1 MNTDYSIA
9 HVLNRTNKKTIKQKL
24 SEHLIN
30 TSEFAKQFSKKINLS
45 KAGEFLGLIHDMG
58 KYSHDFQKY
67 LGSAT
72 GLINQDE
79 DEYVDSQGL
88 KGKIDHSTA
97 GAQYIWN
104 LAKGRKVQ
112 EQMVGQ
118 LLALCVASHHSG
130 LIDCLTIDGEDD
142 FSRRM
147 TKADH
152 KTHFKEV
159 LKKAEPI
166 IIEKVNSLMNDPD
179 CFGEV
184 LSVLKKIA
192 QREKSEKSIKT
203 QFQIGLMA
211 RMLYSC
217 LIDADRLDAANFEN
231 PKYIPKRQN
240 GKYIS
245 WELLIERLEGK
256 LKKFDDSPVKN
267 KVNEL
272 RKLIADACFERSS
285 DNTGIFT
292 LTVPT
297 GGGKTLASLRF
308 ALHHAKKHK
317 LDRIVFVIPFTSIID
332 QNAQVVRD
340 ILETKKNDE
349 GRIVLEHHS
358 NLMPEIQNWKN
369 KILTESWDAPIIYTT
384 SVQLLETLF
393 GGGTRSARRM
403 HQLANSVIVFDE
415 IQTLPIKTIHMFC
428 NAVNYLTRHC
438 NSSVVLCT
446 ATQPLLNNVDEN
458 RGRISF
464 DKTNE
469 IMPDIETL
477 FADLKR
483 VEVENKIKPQGWETE
498 EIAALA
504 IEQTNKS
511 GSCLVIVNTKKNAQ
525 VVYDACS
532 KITDYPVYHLSTS
545 MCPAHRMEKLTEI
558 RKKLGN
564 KPLICVSTQLIE
576 AGVDVDFGSVIRFV
590 AGLDSI
596 AQAAGRC
603 NRNGLRVTGK
613 VFVINPAQEAIDS
626 LEDIKVGKEITTER
640 ILYYFDQ
647 KLIDK
652 SDDLLSPEWMD
663 QYFEYYLYRRAD
675 KMSYPVDVGRDDS
688 LLELLSTNGFSV
700 GNYNRVNSKPL
711 DIYFRQSFKTAADA
725 FKAIDAPTQGIVV
738 PYSTKGKEIVTGLFS
753 QFAVEQQFELL
764 RRAQRYT
771 VNVFPNVI
779 KKLRE
784 ERAIQEVPEIGVL
797 VLSDPRYYHPEFG
810 LSTEIVR
817 EHDLLIH

>member
-1 MNTDYSIA
+1 MCKVESIA
-9 HVLNRTNKKTIKQKL
+9 HVRKVSLELNYYQKICDHL
-24 SEHLIN
+24 SNVSNI
-30 TSEFAKQFSKKINLS
+30 SKVFSSKIGLL
-45 KAGEFLGLIHDMG
+45 KAGELLGLLHDLG
-58 KYSHDFQKY
+58 KYSDAFQSY
-67 LGSAT
+67 IGSAT

-79 DEYVDSQGL
+79 DEYVDSKGL

-97 GAQYIWN
+97 GAQYIWRF
-104 LAKGRKVQ
+104 AKDKKIQ
-112 EQMVGQ
+112 EQIAAQ
-118 LLALCVASHHSG
+118 LLSLCVSSHHSG
-130 LIDCLTIDGEDD
+130 LIDCLTIDGENE
-142 FSRRM
+142 FGRRM
-147 TKADH
+147 AKADNKVH
-152 KTHFKEV
+152 LEES
-159 LKKAEPI
+159 LRKAESE

-179 CFGEV
+179 CFGGV

-192 QREKSEKSIKT
+192 QQEKSTNSVKT
-203 QFQIGLMA
+203 QFQNGLMI

-217 LIDADRLDAANFEN
+217 LIDADRLDTANFEN
-231 PKYIPKRQN
+231 PKYVLKRQN
-240 GKYIS
+240 GEYIS
-245 WELLIERLEGK
+245 WELLIEKLEVK
-256 LKKFDDSPVKN
+256 LKKFNDRPVKN

-272 RKLIADACFERSS
+272 RKLISDACFQRSS

-317 LDRIVFVIPFTSIID
+317 LDRIIFVIPFTSIID
-332 QNAQVVRD
+332 QNAKVVRD
-340 ILETKKNDE
+340 ILETETNEE

-415 IQTLPIKTIHMFC
+415 IQTLPIKTVHMFC

-458 RGRISF
+458 KGRISF

-469 IMPDIETL
+469 IMPDIEIL
-477 FADLKR
+477 FAELKR
-483 VEVENKIKPQGWETE
+483 VEVENKIKPKGWETE

-504 IEQTNKS
+504 IEQTEES

-525 VVYDACS
+525 AVYDACS
-532 KITDYPVYHLSTS
+532 KIADIPVYHLSTS

-564 KPLICVSTQLIE
+564 EPLICISTQLIE

-603 NRNGLRVTGK
+603 NRNGLRDIGK
-613 VFVINPAQEAIDS
+613 VFLVNPAKETIES
-626 LEDIKVGKEITTER
+626 LADIKFGKEQTDR
-640 ILYYFDQ
+640 ILYELKNSNEDLMSPQVMNRYF
-647 KLIDK
+647 
-652 SDDLLSPEWMD
+652 
-663 QYFEYYLYRRAD
+663 QYYFHNRTSE
-675 KMSYPVDVGRDDS
+675 MTYPVDVGRNDN
-688 LLELLSTNGFSV
+688 LLELLSTNGISV
-700 GNYNRVNSKPL
+700 GEYIRINCKNP
-711 DIYFRQSFKTAADA
+711 DIYFRQSFKAAA
-725 FKAIDAPTQGIVV
+725 EKFKAIDDLTQGIVV
-738 PYSTKGKEIVTGLFS
+738 PYSDIGEEIVADLFS

-764 RRAQRYT
+764 KKAQRYT

-784 ERAIQEVPEIGVL
+784 ERAIREVPEIGVL
-797 VLSDPRYYHPEFG
+797 VLSNPRYYHPEFG
-810 LSTEIVR
+810 LSTEIVK
-817 EHDLLIH
+817 EYDSLIQ